1 MKEKPSLLFAGS
13 PVRNLVNVKNNK
25 TPLLLPR
32 KEIIEGDQLVS
43 ERRGRDPLLRLDR
56 VRIRE
61 PRARHVVNFTLGSAG
76 G

>member
-1 MKEKPSLLFAGS
+1 MKEKPSLLLAGS

-43 ERRGRDPLLRLDR
+43 ERRGRDPLLRRTESESESPVPDMW
-56 VRIRE
+56 
-61 PRARHVVNFTLGSAG
+61 
-76 G
+76 